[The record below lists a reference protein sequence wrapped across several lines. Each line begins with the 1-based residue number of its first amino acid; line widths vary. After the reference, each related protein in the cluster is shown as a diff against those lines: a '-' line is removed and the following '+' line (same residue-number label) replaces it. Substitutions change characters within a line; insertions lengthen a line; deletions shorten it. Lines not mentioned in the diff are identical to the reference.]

1 MFNEMTHFPLSYCSV
16 CFWSWRTN
24 QREKAWQILYKTV
37 TSVFFC
43 SSLGPEE
50 ADFTLS
56 CQCFSSFSFLPLKI
70 HNFLENM
77 KMQSKAVLF
86 FFFIILFYF
95 LFVGL
100 SSGRFGSEASQLMHQ
115 SVYWRF
121 KDRKTRATKYSDK
134 EKKKKTRAFPKN
146 QRSLWSW
153 RAGVCGCRHDRL
165 PLGGLLPGDSL
176 IDPPPL
182 MWSSPVT
189 GHLGGFQVCWE
200 FSAFRLSAWNCC

>member
-1 MFNEMTHFPLSYCSV
+1 MKWPTFRYHTAVFV
-16 CFWSWRTN
+16 FWSWRTN

-86 FFFIILFYF
+86 FFFLLFYF
-95 LFVGL
+95 ISCLLVYLQGDLDQRLHSWCIKVFTGGL
-100 SSGRFGSEASQLMHQ
+100 KTEKQELQ
-115 SVYWRF
+115 SIQ
-121 KDRKTRATKYSDK
+121 TR
-134 EKKKKTRAFPKN
+134 KKKKQTRAFPKN
-146 QRSLWSW
+146 QRSLWSG

-176 IDPPPL
+176 IDPSPL

>member
-1 MFNEMTHFPLSYCSV
+1 MKWPTFRYHTAVFV
-16 CFWSWRTN
+16 FWSWRTN

-86 FFFIILFYF
+86 FFFLLFYF
-95 LFVGL
+95 ISCLLVYLQGDLDQRLHSWCIKVFTGGL
-100 SSGRFGSEASQLMHQ
+100 KTEKQELQ
-115 SVYWRF
+115 SIQ
-121 KDRKTRATKYSDK
+121 TR
-134 EKKKKTRAFPKN
+134 KKKKKLAHFPKTSEAFD
-146 QRSLWSW
+146 RGEL
-153 RAGVCGCRHDRL
+153 VCVAADMTDCH
-165 PLGGLLPGDSL
+165 
-176 IDPPPL
+176 
-182 MWSSPVT
+182 
-189 GHLGGFQVCWE
+189 
-200 FSAFRLSAWNCC
+200 